1 MRVGWEEGEEPEK
14 QNKKT
19 LPIVFSSAKSSYSTM
34 QLRRGSHN
42 LFRVPTVSLPPDDFI
57 YRPVLAAE
65 AHLAAKQMNL
75 FTFIPF
81 SHLFVLVASP
91 TTSDPPASV
100 LRRSLRPEISTAGQE
115 GHWIL
120 MLSCR

>member
-14 QNKKT
+14 QTKKPPSNCILLCQILLQHNAVT
-19 LPIVFSSAKSSYSTM
+19 P
-34 QLRRGSHN
+34 GSHN

-91 TTSDPPASV
+91 TSLDPPASV